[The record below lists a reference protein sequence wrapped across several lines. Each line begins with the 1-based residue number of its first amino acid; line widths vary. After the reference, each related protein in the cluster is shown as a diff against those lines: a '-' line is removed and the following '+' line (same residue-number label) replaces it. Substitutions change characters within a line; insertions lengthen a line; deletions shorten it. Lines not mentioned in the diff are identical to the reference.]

1 MNGKL
6 WIVGKNTPDENWE
19 FQGVFSSEEKAAA
32 ACITSDYWI
41 GPANL
46 DEELLAHSTEWEG
59 SYFPIP
65 VAPPKPEKRHGWR
78 QGSETPI
85 CGDVTAR
92 RPSDYELQYSNATGP
107 ICKDCSFLLKRGTT
121 TETRQGVAR
130 AKDETL

>member
-6 WIVGKNTPDENWE
+6 WIVGKNTPDGNWE
-19 FQGVFSSEEKAAA
+19 FQGVFSSEQKAAA

-41 GPANL
+41 GPADL
-46 DEELLAHSTEWEG
+46 DEELLSHSTEWEG

-65 VAPPKPEKRHGWR
+65 VAPPEPETRHSWR

-85 CGDVTAR
+85 CGDVTVR
-92 RPSDYELQYSNATGP
+92 RPSDYEFKYSNSTGP
-107 ICKDCSFLLKRGTT
+107 ICRDCEFFLNRGTT